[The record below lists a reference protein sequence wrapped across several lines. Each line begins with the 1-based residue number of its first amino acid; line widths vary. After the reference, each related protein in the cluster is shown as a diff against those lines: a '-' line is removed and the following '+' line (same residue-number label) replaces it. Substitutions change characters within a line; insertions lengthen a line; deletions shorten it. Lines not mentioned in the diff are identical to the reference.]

1 MKKRMIIMLSV
12 LGILFGCILFYK
24 LFISFMIKRSLQAQQ
39 NPIVTVSTM
48 KATTS
53 TWQPQITAAG
63 SVRAIRGVD
72 VTTSLAGMVTEIY
85 FLPGQFI
92 LKNTPIVQLNADAE
106 IGQLASLQ
114 AQAALAQLTYTRDT
128 KQYHAHAISQ
138 QTLETDLENLK
149 SLQGQVAEQSAIVAK
164 KTVRAPFDGRLGINH
179 INPGQYINP
188 GDKIVSLQTLNP
200 IYIDFYLPEQQLAAL
215 QVGQIV
221 TVTTDAAPHQNFMGK
236 ITTIEPAIDSTTRN
250 VEVEA
255 TIQNVDFKLAPGMFV
270 KVFIN
275 AQKPVRWITLPQTAV
290 SYNPY
295 GALVY
300 LVHEKSNQTKK
311 PILTVTQKFVETGD
325 TRGEQVAILRGIAVG
340 DEVVTSGQ
348 LKLKNGSQI
357 TINNEITPN
366 NSPSSAAPNTH

>member
-1 MKKRMIIMLSV
+1 MKKRMLIMLSV
-12 LGILFGCILFYK
+12 LGILFGCIFLYK
-24 LFISFMIKRSLQAQQ
+24 LFISIMIKHFLRAQQ
-39 NPIVTVSTM
+39 NPIITVSTM

-53 TWQPQITAAG
+53 IWQPQITAVG
-63 SVRAIRGVD
+63 SLRAIRGVD
-72 VTTSLAGMVTEIY
+72 ITTELAGMVTKIY

-92 LKNTPIVQLNADAE
+92 LKNTPIAQLNADVE

-128 KQYHAHAISQ
+128 KQYQAHAISQ
-138 QTLETDLENLK
+138 QTLETDLQNLK
-149 SLQGQVAEQSAIVAK
+149 SLQGQVAEQSATVAK
-164 KTVRAPFDGRLGINH
+164 KTIRAPFDGRLGINY

-200 IYIDFYLPEQQLAAL
+200 IYVDFYLPQQQFPEL
-215 QVGQIV
+215 QVGQVIHI
-221 TVTTDAAPHQNFMGK
+221 TSDALPQKNFAGA
-236 ITTIEPAIDSTTRN
+236 ITTIEPAIDSATRN
-250 VEVEA
+250 VAVEA
-255 TIQNVDFKLAPGMFV
+255 TIQNKDFKLAPGMFV

-275 AQKPVRWITLPQTAV
+275 TQKPVLWITLPQTAI

-300 LVHEKSNQTKK
+300 LVHKKLDQVGK
-311 PILTVTQKFVETGD
+311 PILTVTQKFVEPGE
-325 TRGEQVAILRGIAVG
+325 TRGEQVAVLQGLTVG

-357 TINNEITPN
+357 TINNKITPN
-366 NSPSSAAPNTH
+366 DSPSSSAPNTH